1 MTSCLLWAL
10 VVAVIIRALVVGL
23 VIIVAAVAV
32 LQVTIDNRWPRRHIS
47 MIGACSDR
55 VPADTSRCMC
65 RMIISCAIGDLEGGV
80 GTIVQ
85 KSYWFLAL
93 RGIVMMD
100 VDSVGNVVDG
110 GYLDIQEFD
119 SEVVPLVEPW
129 GRAI

>member
-1 MTSCLLWAL
+1 M
-10 VVAVIIRALVVGL
+10 
-23 VIIVAAVAV
+23 
-32 LQVTIDNRWPRRHIS
+32 
-47 MIGACSDR
+47 
-55 VPADTSRCMC
+55 
-65 RMIISCAIGDLEGGV
+65 